1 MEGCCSHVRVT
12 KGRAE
17 EAKEGVLEVL
27 GAEWALGADGH
38 SGQQGNLA
46 GISVLSSNIGY
57 LWCVVWENP
66 FRLHWPAMA
75 EPCP

>member
-66 FRLHWPAMA
+66 FNLHWPAMA